1 MKTQSGPTSK
11 RKPSNQEGLI
21 AFFVNTFILGIVF
34 IFSLWWQDA
43 YTLKAMADGIWLV
56 VAIQLTL
63 SWSLFVYNKN
73 IFTPLVH
80 GLKTFFLIFIGKKPK
95 EDYYTAYTKVID
107 NQVPSK
113 FIWVSFSLTV
123 MVIMLGIVLVLLAY

>member
-1 MKTQSGPTSK
+1 MKTQSESPPK
-11 RKPSNQEGLI
+11 RKPSNQQGWI
-21 AFFVNTFILGIVF
+21 AFFVNALILGIMFV
-34 IFSLWWQDA
+34 FSLWWQDA

-80 GLKTFFLIFIGKKPK
+80 GIKTFFLIFIGKKPK

-107 NQVPSK
+107 NQIPSK
-113 FIWVSFSLTV
+113 FIWVSFFLTLL
-123 MVIMLGIVLVLLAY
+123 VILVGIVLVLLAY

>member
-1 MKTQSGPTSK
+1 MNSQPKSSSK
-11 RKPSNQEGLI
+11 RKPSNQATWI
-21 AFFVNTFILGIVF
+21 AFFVNGFILGIMFV
-34 IFSLWWQDA
+34 FSLWWQDA

-56 VAIQLTL
+56 VALQLTL

-107 NQVPSK
+107 NQIPSK
-113 FIWVSFSLTV
+113 FIWVSFTLTLIV
-123 MVIMLGIVLVLLAY
+123 VIVGVVLVLLAY

>member
-1 MKTQSGPTSK
+1 
-11 RKPSNQEGLI
+11 
-21 AFFVNTFILGIVF
+21 VF

-123 MVIMLGIVLVLLAY
+123 MVIMIGIVLVLLAY